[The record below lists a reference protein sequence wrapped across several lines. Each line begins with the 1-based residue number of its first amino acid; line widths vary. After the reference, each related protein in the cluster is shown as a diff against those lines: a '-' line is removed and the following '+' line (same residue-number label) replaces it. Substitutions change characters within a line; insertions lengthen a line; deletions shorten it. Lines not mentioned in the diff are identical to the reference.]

1 MRGMAWRLSLA
12 VALVAGSLSGCGLFS
27 SKRSTLAPAEL
38 AAQEARQNAAAAE
51 SRGLRAPPTD
61 KAAIYTSLGAA
72 YLQDGHP
79 REAIRQ
85 LQLALKEPGNHG
97 DAYNVMALAY
107 ANLDQPEAASKAF
120 SKALEADPKNPE
132 YLNNFGAFLVQ
143 QKQYAKAVG
152 YLKRATEDPLYATP
166 QFAWTNLGLAYIG
179 LKDEAAARAALA
191 RALYLKPAYP
201 PALQVLAQLDFE
213 TGDLPAAY
221 SHVREVLA
229 QEPEDPPALLL
240 AGRIAAAQGQRREA
254 EKYWQR
260 CVNANPYSPAGKE
273 AQRLL
278 VGGG

>member
-1 MRGMAWRLSLA
+1 MRRSAWRLPLA
-12 VALVAGSLSGCGLFS
+12 LILVAGTLSGCGLFS
-27 SKRSTLAPAEL
+27 SKRSNLAPAEL

-97 DAYNVMALAY
+97 EAYNVMALAY
-107 ANLDQPEAASKAF
+107 ANLDQTEAASQAF
-120 SKALEADPKNPE
+120 SKALAADPKNPE
-132 YLNNFGAFLVQ
+132 YLNNYGAFLVQ
-143 QKQYAKAVG
+143 HKDYAKAIP

-179 LKDEAAARAALA
+179 LKDQAAARAALA

-201 PALQVLAQLDFE
+201 PALQVLAQLDF
-213 TGDLPAAY
+213 TAGDLPAAY

-229 QEPEDPPALLL
+229 QEPQEQPALLL

-254 EKYWQR
+254 EEYWQR

-278 VGGG
+278 LGGG